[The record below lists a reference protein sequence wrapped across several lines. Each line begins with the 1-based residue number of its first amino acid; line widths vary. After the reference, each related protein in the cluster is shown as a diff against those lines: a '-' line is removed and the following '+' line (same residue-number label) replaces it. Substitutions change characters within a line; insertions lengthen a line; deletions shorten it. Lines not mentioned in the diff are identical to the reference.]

1 MQVVGKGAGKAISN
15 SAVLAKS
22 LGRGLRVAGMG
33 FFGVFVAVDIWSL
46 VTTAV
51 DTHKGSR
58 SELCDNIR
66 GIARFLESE
75 RCYYTSTMR
84 CGRDLYC

>member
-1 MQVVGKGAGKAISN
+1 MSVTQVMGKSIGK
-15 SAVLAKS
+15 SAALAKT

-58 SELCDNIR
+58 TELCDNIR
-66 GIARFLESE
+66 GIAKYLEAE
-75 RCYYTSTMR
+75 RCYYASTMR
-84 CGRDLYC
+84 CKRDIYN